1 MALFWYRSAHNC
13 VGSHL
18 SLQMPS
24 EDLCDSSVNARVL
37 RAGTHYSMSL
47 KKSFIFWI
55 KDVNNNCVWV
65 VELRSD
71 LHSVI
76 SSIS

>member
-1 MALFWYRSAHNC
+1 MALFWCLSAHNC

-18 SLQMPS
+18 SLQMAS
-24 EDLCDSSVNARVL
+24 KDLCDSSINVRLL
-37 RAGTHYSMSL
+37 RAGIQHHMSL
-47 KKSFIFWI
+47 VKSFISWI
-55 KDVNNNCVWV
+55 KDVNDNCVSV

-71 LHSVI
+71 LGSII